1 MQVRVTVAPEDLAKA
16 LRERIF
22 PSMKVNSPESL
33 ETGQRLVQ
41 RHGSWSAVRAKSNVT
56 KDGVFAVKAD
66 PKAVDEALKRL
77 EAMQAA

>member
-1 MQVRVTVAPEDLAKA
+1 MTDLAIRSA
-16 LRERIF
+16 RRIL
-22 PSMKVNSPESL
+22 PGMKVNSPEML

-41 RHGSWSAVRAKSNVT
+41 KHGSWSAVRAKSNVT

-77 EAMQAA
+77 EAVQAA